1 MRVNWVA
8 WTILIM
14 SIITMGSACTSQ
26 PQVDQ
31 VDYSAWTV
39 ETLEDN
45 LRTLQAQEISAASQK
60 AATQADFEKLQ
71 EEFKLA
77 SDRDKPEKA
86 VLLSEAAAD
95 HLAAQQ
101 EHMAVKRELLQVRR
115 AYIRKLLLANQPV
128 VAEESTARI
137 VGAEAEDAT
146 VETWKLTSPSNESA
160 PR

>member
-1 MRVNWVA
+1 VRVNWVM

-14 SIITMGSACTSQ
+14 SIIIMGSACTSQ
-26 PQVDQ
+26 PNVDQ

-39 ETLEDN
+39 EDN
-45 LRTLQAQEISAASQK
+45 LRKLQAQEISAASQK

-71 EEFKLA
+71 EEFQLT

-101 EHMAVKRELLQVRR
+101 EHMAAKRELLQVRR

-128 VAEESTARI
+128 VAEENTARV
-137 VGAEAEDAT
+137 VGAEAEDVT
-146 VETWKLTSPSNESA
+146 VGNWELTNPSNESA